1 MNNLYLLVDSLDIHQ
16 NKQIIL
22 AGYFN
27 LFLDTVL
34 GANGNSPCCKNIC
47 CKINENKET
56 FSALWYFEGQK
67 SWCETTYFQKKTCF
81 WLYTTKIGLFS
92 DFKQSANGTLLYT
105 PSKMLSYMVTFF
117 TKFLRLKI
125 SRHAVSLPFYLPSPT
140 AQFFNFAKWRH

>member
-1 MNNLYLLVDSLDIHQ
+1 MEILLVVKISVAKLMKIKKHFQLCGILRVRNPDV
-16 NKQIIL
+16 KQHI
-22 AGYFN
+22 FR
-27 LFLDTVL
+27 
-34 GANGNSPCCKNIC
+34 
-47 CKINENKET
+47 
-56 FSALWYFEGQK
+56 
-67 SWCETTYFQKKTCF
+67 KKTCF
-81 WLYTTKIGLFS
+81 WLDTTKIGLFS